1 MKRSILAMAIIGCLS
16 CTMAGFGSSSG
27 FQVSVALAKNG
38 CLSRTQMADLLSDW
52 LASRFVTVSVHS
64 VVKNIKILAVA
75 RERDPPVR
83 RVGDAAPYQLFSVSE
98 K

>member
-1 MKRSILAMAIIGCLS
+1 
-16 CTMAGFGSSSG
+16 
-27 FQVSVALAKNG
+27 
-38 CLSRTQMADLLSDW
+38 MADLLSDW